1 MKRLLIF
8 VLLFGIGIGLLIG
21 EFRIRKLR
29 EQLKD
34 IHRENENWK
43 DKLMIE
49 LKKMWEGDDLK

>member
-8 VLLFGIGIGLLIG
+8 VLLFGIGIGLFIG
-21 EFRIRKLR
+21 EFRIQKLR

-49 LKKMWEGDDLK
+49 LKKMWEGDDIK